1 MHTNLL
7 LARHFLAF
15 LWLLT
20 VVQFAGAAER
30 PMPRLALPK
39 SAFVPSD
46 IAVIVNDLDPL
57 SVKIANYYQEKRRIP
72 EQNMVHVRFKPGQ
85 KGMAPEAFQTLR
97 QQVTTKASSQI
108 QAFVLTWT
116 SPFRVGCMSITTA
129 FAAGFD
135 PAFCAKGCKLTRVS
149 PYFNSNSRAPGTD
162 LDWRPT
168 MALAG
173 DNFEQVKA
181 LIDRGVASD
190 GTEPAGTGYLL
201 STSNQAR
208 NVRAAFFP
216 AILKGLGEQVTL
228 ELIESNKLEEKNDV
242 LFYFTGLAKV
252 PGIDSNHFLP
262 GAIADHLTSAGGV
275 LSGSRQMSSLRWLE
289 AGATGSYGT
298 VVEPCAFPQKFP
310 HPGIVIRRY
319 LSGESLIEA
328 YWKSVAMPG
337 QGIFIGEPLANPY
350 GGYSVSLEND
360 TTLVIR
366 TRTLQANKRYRL
378 LASESSIGPYQ
389 RVEMEIGVSKG
400 VQTIRTAGPIRKY
413 YRLIPLEKPP
423 TTQIPQELYLETDK

>member
-1 MHTNLL
+1 MHINLL
-7 LARHFLAF
+7 FACRFLS
-15 LWLLT
+15 LLGLLT
-20 VVQFAGAAER
+20 AIPFAGAAESSL
-30 PMPRLALPK
+30 PRVALPK
-39 SAFVPSD
+39 SAFGPSD

-57 SVKIANYYQEKRRIP
+57 SVKIANYYQEKRSIP
-72 EQNMVHVRFKPGQ
+72 TKNMVHVKFKSGR
-85 KGMAPEAFQTLR
+85 KVMAPEVFRTLR
-97 QQVTTKASSQI
+97 QHVTAKTTSHV

-149 PYFNSNSRAPGTD
+149 PYFNSNSRAPSTD
-162 LDWRPT
+162 FDWRPT
-168 MALAG
+168 VALAG

-181 LIDRGVASD
+181 LIDRGIAAD
-190 GTEPAGTGYLL
+190 RTAPTGTGYLL
-201 STSNQAR
+201 STSDQAR
-208 NVRAAFFP
+208 NVRSAFYP
-216 AILKGLGEQVTL
+216 DVIKGLGEHVKL
-228 ELIESNKLEEKNDV
+228 ELVQGDQLRDKADV
-242 LFYFTGLAKV
+242 LFYFTGLRKV
-252 PGIDSNHFLP
+252 SGIDSNRFLP
-262 GAIADHLTSAGGV
+262 GAIADHLTSTGGV
-275 LSGSRQMSSLRWLE
+275 LIGSRQMSSLRWLE

-350 GGYSVSLEND
+350 GGYSVSVEKD

-366 TRTLQANKRYRL
+366 TRTLRANQRYGL
-378 LASESSIGPYQ
+378 LAADSSIGPYQ
-389 RVEMEIGVSKG
+389 RVKMEVDLNKG
-400 VQTIRTAGPIRKY
+400 VQTIRVPSPIQKY
-413 YRLIPLEKPP
+413 YRLISLKKPP
-423 TTQIPQELYLETDK
+423 MTSIPQELYLETDK